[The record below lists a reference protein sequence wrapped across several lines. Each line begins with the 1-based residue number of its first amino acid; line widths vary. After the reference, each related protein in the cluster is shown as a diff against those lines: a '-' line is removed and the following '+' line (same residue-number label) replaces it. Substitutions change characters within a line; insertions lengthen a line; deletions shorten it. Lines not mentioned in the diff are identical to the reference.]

1 MRGKAISS
9 LSDGSLSD
17 EGSHNDVKNQGA
29 VVLRVRPYESGEAS
43 VLITLFR
50 ETVHT
55 VAARDYG
62 AEELAA
68 WAPDDLDPTAWDE
81 RLARH
86 PSFVA
91 VDAERVVGFAELAAS
106 GHVHMLYVAKDRQ
119 REGIANALMDRLEG
133 EARRRQVPRLT
144 TDASRTAR
152 PFFEAR
158 GFDLVRAQFVTRAGV
173 RIENF
178 RMEKLL

>member
-1 MRGKAISS
+1 M
-9 LSDGSLSD
+9 
-17 EGSHNDVKNQGA
+17 
-29 VVLRVRPYESGEAS
+29 LRIRPYESGEAA

-55 VAARDYG
+55 VAACDYSP
-62 AEELAA
+62 EELAA
-68 WAPDDLDPTAWDE
+68 WAPVDLQPASWNE
-81 RLARH
+81 RLTRH
-86 PSFVA
+86 LSFVA
-91 VDAERVVGFAELAAS
+91 VDGDRAVGFAELEDY

-119 REGIANALMDRLEG
+119 REGIARALMDRLEA
-133 EARRRQVPRLT
+133 EACRRDLPKLT

-158 GFDLVRAQFVTRAGV
+158 GFSLVRAQCVTRAGV

-178 RMEKLL
+178 RMEKQLVPERPISTPSL